1 MRERETTVMRATA
14 HRLRC
19 MKEEAHELLNQSLS
33 LENYLAEFDRCL
45 EGRIVA
51 NEANKRRSNL
61 LYSYNNEHL
70 MNMANALQT
79 QLDDVEHARIRL
91 RDQISKTDLKP
102 LRDCLH

>member
-1 MRERETTVMRATA
+1 MRKRETTVMKDTA

-19 MKEEAHELLNQSLS
+19 MKVEAHELLNQSLS
-33 LENYLAEFDRCL
+33 LENYLEEFTRCL
-45 EGRIVA
+45 DERVVA
-51 NEANKRRSNL
+51 NEANKPRSDL

-79 QLDDVEHARIRL
+79 QLDDVEHARVRL